1 LLIKTSVNWFFFACI
16 GVFLAQCRN
25 SKNTVIV
32 ELDSVHLES
41 NFELE
46 KVELGRKLFFDK
58 RLSSDE
64 TVSCSSCHLPEMAFT
79 DGLKVSVGVEG
90 RLTERNS
97 PSLLNSGDLPT
108 VMFDGHL
115 PTLEQQVIVPIQE
128 HVEMNMNMLD
138 LITKLKGIPEYSNAA
153 KECFNR
159 EFDPWVLT
167 RAISAFERSLT
178 SKNSP
183 FDKYYSDNESKAIS
197 KSAKRGWKIFSED
210 LYCTNCHPAPNF
222 TTYETINNGLYMNY
236 GTDKG
241 RFRIFN
247 DSNDIGKFKIP
258 SLRNITLTAPY
269 MHDGSKA
276 SIYDVIDHYSRGGES
291 HKLKDKRIT
300 SFKLSDEQENDLI
313 NFFSTLVDTSYMKN
327 YY

>member
-1 LLIKTSVNWFFFACI
+1 MQTKTLLKCFFFAGIFIC
-16 GVFLAQCRN
+16 LAQCRN
-25 SKNTVIV
+25 SKNTAIA
-32 ELDSVHLES
+32 EFSSVHIDS
-41 NFELE
+41 DNELKKIE
-46 KVELGRKLFFDK
+46 FGRKLFFDK

-97 PSLLNSGDLPT
+97 PSILNSRDLPT

-138 LITKLKGIPEYSNAA
+138 LISKLKAIPEYSKAA

-159 EFDPWVLT
+159 DFDPWVLT
-167 RAISAFERSLT
+167 RAISAFERSLI
-178 SKNSP
+178 SKSSP
-183 FDKYYSDNESKAIS
+183 FDQFYSNNDIDAIS
-197 KSAKRGWKIFSED
+197 NSAKRGWRIFSED
-210 LYCTNCHPAPNF
+210 LYCTKCHPAPNF

-247 DSNDIGKFKIP
+247 DSSDIGKFKIP

-276 SIYDVIDHYSRGGES
+276 LIHDVIDHYSRGGEP

-327 YY
+327 YN

>member
-1 LLIKTSVNWFFFACI
+1 MLTKTLIKSFIFASI
-16 GVFLAQCRN
+16 GLSLIHCRH
-25 SKNTVIV
+25 SKNTVLEESDTV
-32 ELDSVHLES
+32 HLKSDLELD
-41 NFELE
+41 
-46 KVELGRKLFFDK
+46 KIELGRKLFFDK

-64 TVSCSSCHLPEMAFT
+64 TISCSSCHLPEMAFT
-79 DGLKVSVGVEG
+79 DGLRVSTGVEG
-90 RLTERNS
+90 RQTERNS
-97 PSLLNSGDLPT
+97 PSILNSIDLPT

-138 LITKLKGIPEYSNAA
+138 LISKLKAIPEYSKAA

-159 EFDPWVLT
+159 DFDPWVLT
-167 RAISAFERSLT
+167 RAISAFERSLI

-183 FDKYYSDNESKAIS
+183 FDQFYSNNDTDAIS
-197 KSAKRGWKIFSED
+197 NSAKRGWRIFSEE
-210 LYCTNCHPAPNF
+210 LYCTQCHSAPNF
-222 TTYETINNGLYMNY
+222 TTHETINNGLYLDY

-247 DSNDIGKFKIP
+247 DSSDIGKFKIP

-276 SIYDVIDHYSRGGES
+276 TLKDVIEHYKKGGES
-291 HKLKDKRIT
+291 HGLKDERIT
-300 SFKLSDEQENDLI
+300 SFSLSDKQEKDLLE
-313 NFFSTLVDTSYMKN
+313 FFSVLVDTSYIQNFK
-327 YY
+327 